1 MLLVCSSF
9 TAKVAE
15 LAQMAQSKS
24 KCRMPNNIG
33 FSNFTAVLSPKAD
46 DAVALILCKMVNFL
60 LDQPIL
66 IQMRKILLSGAALLL
81 SFSVFAQKTYIHA
94 GKLFDAK
101 AGKMLTEQTI
111 VVEGNLI
118 LSITPGYQNPGSSD
132 QAIDLKSATVMPGLM
147 DMHVHIESETS
158 PTRYVDGFR
167 ENEADIAFKSLAFA
181 EKTLMA
187 GFTTVRDLGG
197 SGVNIALRNAI
208 AAGKVVGPRIYTAGK
223 AIAPTGGHADP
234 TNGVRR
240 SLMGDPGPDQ
250 GVINGPF
257 EARKAVRQAV
267 KYGSDVI
274 KVTATGGVLSV
285 ARDGSAPQ
293 FQQDE
298 LDAVVQTAKDFGMHV
313 AAHAHGDEGMQRAV
327 LAGVYSIEHGTLMSE
342 ATMKLMVEKGT
353 YLVPTITAGMTA
365 AQLADVPGYYPEVV
379 AEKARRIG
387 AQSQS
392 TFGKAY
398 KSGVK
403 IAFGTDAGVY
413 PHGDNYREFI
423 YMTEAGMPNIE
434 ALQSA
439 TYQNAIF
446 MGIEDKLGQVE
457 AGKIADIVAVN
468 GDPVSDISVM
478 KNVVF
483 VMKDGKVFKK

>member
-1 MLLVCSSF
+1 MK
-9 TAKVAE
+9 KV
-15 LAQMAQSKS
+15 
-24 KCRMPNNIG
+24 I
-33 FSNFTAVLSPKAD
+33 
-46 DAVALILCKMVNFL
+46 
-60 LDQPIL
+60 
-66 IQMRKILLSGAALLL
+66 LSGLALML
-81 SFSVFAQKTYIHA
+81 SLGVFAQKTYIHA
-94 GKLFDAK
+94 GKLVDVK
-101 AGKMLTEQTI
+101 TKKVLSEQTI
-111 VVEGNLI
+111 VVEGNKI
-118 LSITPGYQNPGSSD
+118 LSVNAGYQQAGSED
-132 QAIDLKSATVMPGLM
+132 KTIDLKNSTVMPGLM
-147 DMHVHIESETS
+147 DMHVHIEGETS

-167 ENEADIAFKSLAFA
+167 DNEADIAYKAIPFA

-208 AAGKVVGPRIYTAGK
+208 AAGRVDGPRIYTAGK
-223 AIAPTGGHADP
+223 SIAPTGGHADP
-234 TNGVRR
+234 TNGVKRD
-240 SLMGDPGPDQ
+240 LMGDPGPDQ
-250 GVINGPF
+250 GVINGPY

-298 LDAVVQTAKDFGMHV
+298 LDAIVATATDFGIHV

-327 LAGVYSIEHGTLMSE
+327 KAGVHSIEHGTMMSPE
-342 ATMKLMVEKGT
+342 TMEMMKTKGT
-353 YLVPTITAGMTA
+353 WYVPTITAGMTA
-365 AQLADVPGYYPEVV
+365 AQFAEVPGYYPDVV

-387 AQSQS
+387 AQIQD

-413 PHGDNYREFI
+413 PHGDNYREFV
-423 YMTEAGMPNIE
+423 YMVEAGMPSLE
-434 ALQSA
+434 AIQSA
-439 TYQNAIF
+439 TYANAVF
-446 MGIEDKLGQVE
+446 MGIEDKLGTIE
-457 AGKIADIVAVN
+457 GGKLADIIAVA
-468 GDPVSDISVM
+468 GDPEKDISVM

-483 VMKDGKVFKK
+483 VMKEGKVYKQ

>member
-1 MLLVCSSF
+1 MLS
-9 TAKVAE
+9 AKAG
-15 LAQMAQSKS
+15 
-24 KCRMPNNIG
+24 R
-33 FSNFTAVLSPKAD
+33 T
-46 DAVALILCKMVNFL
+46 VALILYKMVNFL
-60 LDQPIL
+60 IDQSNL
-66 IQMRKILLSGAALLL
+66 IQMRKLVLTVAALLL
-81 SFSVFAQKTYIHA
+81 SLGVFAQKTYIHA
-94 GKLFDAK
+94 GKLFDAR

-111 VVEGNLI
+111 VTEGNQI
-118 LSITPGYQNPGSSD
+118 LSVNSGYQNPGTND
-132 QAIDLKSATVMPGLM
+132 EAIDLKNATVMPGLM

-158 PTRYVDGFR
+158 PTRYVEGFR
-167 ENEADIAFKSLAFA
+167 DNEADVAFKSLAFA
-181 EKTLMA
+181 EKTLMS

-208 AAGKVVGPRIYTAGK
+208 AAGRVAGPRIYTAGK

-240 SLMGDPGPDQ
+240 DLMGDPGPDQ

-313 AAHAHGDEGMQRAV
+313 AAHAHGDEGMQRAI
-327 LAGVYSIEHGTLMSE
+327 LAGVHSIEHGTLMSE
-342 ATMKLMVEKGT
+342 ATMKLMKEKGT

-365 AQLADVPGYYPEVV
+365 AQLAEVSGYYPEVV

-387 AQSQS
+387 AQIQD
-392 TFGKAY
+392 TFAKAY

-413 PHGDNYREFI
+413 PHGDNYREFV
-423 YMTEAGMPNIE
+423 YMSEAGMPNTE
-434 ALQSA
+434 VLQSA
-439 TYQNAIF
+439 TYHNAVF
-446 MGIEDKLGQVE
+446 MGIEEKLGQIE
-457 AGKIADIVAVN
+457 SGKIADIVAVS
-468 GDPVSDISVM
+468 GDPLADISVM

-483 VMKDGKVFKK
+483 VMKEGKIFKK